1 MNKTLGIVSLGCAKN
16 QVDSEVML
24 GLLKDKGYKIVN
36 RSIDAE
42 VIIVNTCGFIETAKE
57 ESLNAI
63 LEQAKFKKHGKCKTL
78 VVAGCL
84 AERYN
89 KELLEQIPE
98 IDAIVGSGDYMKIA
112 SVLDEVNEGERVCK
126 YGSINQTFTG
136 HLPRVVSSSKPTA
149 YLKIAEGCDN
159 RCTYCIIPSLR
170 GEYRSKPLNYVLDEA
185 KNLARQGFK
194 ELILVAQDIT
204 RYGQDSNG
212 QYDLNLLLRELCKI
226 EGVKWIRLLYAYP
239 DRITKELINTIA
251 TEDKICKYLDI
262 PIQHISQKI
271 LTSMNRTS
279 NSSDIVRLVKYIR
292 EKIPAIVLR
301 TSLIVGFP
309 GESEE
314 DFKELEDFLEEGYFD
329 HVGIFTY
336 SKEEGT
342 TAALM
347 DMQIAHEIKLERQ
360 QKLYAIQKRI
370 SKRLNRKRMGQS
382 CDILIEGLDSDG
394 VYYGRS
400 YGETLESDGLVY
412 VLSNI
417 DLQVGSFYKVRIN
430 KAYEYDLLGE
440 VEDNELS

>member
-336 SKEEGT
+336 SREEGT

-347 DMQIAHEIKLERQ
+347 
-360 QKLYAIQKRI
+360 
-370 SKRLNRKRMGQS
+370 
-382 CDILIEGLDSDG
+382 
-394 VYYGRS
+394 
-400 YGETLESDGLVY
+400 
-412 VLSNI
+412 
-417 DLQVGSFYKVRIN
+417 
-430 KAYEYDLLGE
+430 
-440 VEDNELS
+440 